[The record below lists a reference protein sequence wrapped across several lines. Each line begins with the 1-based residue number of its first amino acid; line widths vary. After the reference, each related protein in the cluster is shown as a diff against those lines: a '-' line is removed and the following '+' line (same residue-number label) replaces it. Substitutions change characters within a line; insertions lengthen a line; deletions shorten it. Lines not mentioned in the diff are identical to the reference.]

1 MTTIRLLLLALLV
14 LLSATPAGA
23 IDFTVSGAVLT
34 VTYTEPAT
42 NTDGSPLTDLART
55 NVYTEMLLPGQAPV
69 KGPNVAASAS
79 TGGGA
84 ISTTIT
90 VPIGAALPIKEAN
103 VKVWATATDTSGNEG
118 PPSNVVTKRV
128 DQLAPSAPN

>member
-1 MTTIRLLLLALLV
+1 MTMIKALWLTLVLLLLV
-14 LLSATPAGA
+14 TPAWA

-42 NTDGSPLTDLART
+42 NTDGSPLMDLART
-55 NVYTEMLLPGQAPV
+55 NVYTEIVLPGQVPV
-69 KGPNVAASAS
+69 KGPNVVASAPG
-79 TGGGA
+79 GGGA

>member
-1 MTTIRLLLLALLV
+1 MLKTAGSILALLLLA
-14 LLSATPAGA
+14 TPAWA

-55 NVYTEMLLPGQAPV
+55 NVYTEIQLAGQTPQ
-69 KGPNVAASAS
+69 KGPNVAASAL

-84 ISTTIT
+84 ISTTVT
-90 VPIGAALPIKEAN
+90 VPIGAALAIKEAN
-103 VKVWATATDTSGNEG
+103 VKVWATATDTTGNESA
-118 PPSNVVTKRV
+118 PSAVVIKRV

>member
-1 MTTIRLLLLALLV
+1 MKRRWIVLALVILIPT
-14 LLSATPAGA
+14 SAWA

-55 NVYTEMLLPGQAPV
+55 NVYTEILLAGQTPQ
-69 KGPNVAASAS
+69 KGPNVAATRPA
-79 TGGGA
+79 GGGA
-84 ISTTIT
+84 ITTTVT
-90 VPIGAALPIKEAN
+90 VPIGAALTIKEAN
-103 VKVWATATDTSGNEG
+103 VKVWATATDTSGNESA
-118 PPSNVVTKRV
+118 PSIVVTKRV

>member
-1 MTTIRLLLLALLV
+1 MTTLRLLLALLV
-14 LLSATPAGA
+14 LLSAAPAWA

-34 VTYTEPAT
+34 VTYTEPTT
-42 NTDGSPLTDLART
+42 NTDGSPLADLART
-55 NVYTEMLLPGQAPV
+55 NVWTEILLPGQTPV
-69 KGPNVAASAS
+69 KGPNVAATAPG
-79 TGGGA
+79 GGGA

-90 VPIGAALPIKEAN
+90 VPIGATLPIKEAN
-103 VKVWATATDTSGNEG
+103 VKVWATATDASGNEG

>member
-1 MTTIRLLLLALLV
+1 MVRIIGLALLLLLV
-14 LLSATPAGA
+14 VAPAWA

-34 VTYTEPAT
+34 VTYTEPST

-55 NVYTEMLLPGQAPV
+55 NVYTEILLPGQTPV

-90 VPIGAALPIKEAN
+90 VPIGATLPIKEAN
-103 VKVWATATDTSGNEG
+103 VKVWATATDLSGNESL
-118 PPSNVVTKRV
+118 PSTVVTKRV

>member
-1 MTTIRLLLLALLV
+1 MTTIRLLLALLFV
-14 LLSATPAGA
+14 LFALPAWA

-55 NVYTEMLLPGQAPV
+55 NVYTEILLPGQAPV
-69 KGPNVAASAS
+69 KGPNVAATALG
-79 TGGGA
+79 GGGA
-84 ISTTIT
+84 VSTTIT
-90 VPIGAALPIKEAN
+90 VPIGAALAIKEAN
-103 VKVWATATDTSGNEG
+103 VRVWATATDTSGNESV
-118 PPSNVVTKRV
+118 PSTAVTKRV